1 MRGYPEFAHIGF
13 KVLCSIWGL
22 RTIVHMNF
30 IEDYKRQKLLLL
42 QNNFQQQ
49 KQLK

>member
-22 RTIVHMNF
+22 RSILHMNF
-30 IEDYKRQKLLLL
+30 MEDYKRKKFLFL
-42 QNNFQQQ
+42 QNHSQEQ

>member
-1 MRGYPEFAHIGF
+1 MKGYPEFAHIGF

-22 RTIVHMNF
+22 RTIQHMFF
-30 IEDYKRQKLLLL
+30 IEDYKRNKYTLLKASI
-42 QNNFQQQ
+42 QMP

>member
-1 MRGYPEFAHIGF
+1 MRGYPDFAHIGF

-22 RTIVHMNF
+22 RTIQHMSF
-30 IEDYKRQKLLLL
+30 LEDYKRQKYNLLKSS
-42 QNNFQQQ
+42 FEAS

>member
-22 RTIVHMNF
+22 RSILHMNF
-30 IEDYKRQKLLLL
+30 MEDYKRKKILLL
-42 QNNFQQQ
+42 QNHSQEQ